1 MNLCF
6 VWVKDFKSLQSVG
19 LNLSNK
25 FEFHF
30 EATTCTLS
38 QSEKDP
44 MPSLFGEQITSI
56 TGILGVNGSGKT
68 NSLEL
73 ICRALKSP
81 KKLKNDHLLIY
92 QTEGKLF
99 YSTNI
104 KEEIHSGFKITA
116 GTEEHLDNIHTIY
129 FSNVFD
135 KNYIDFGD
143 GVVDVSVNNKNNPR
157 TLARQRHVME
167 SDFLNDLDFLHSPE
181 FSNIDLPPP
190 SRVEIKIDRFISRHD
205 RNLDEDAARPV
216 LSYFAEV
223 RRGNKNRGKVAV
235 VAQTIQIEFLKAL
248 LTNVPQKKDFT
259 SSMNSILASES
270 KLDLKGFIIIF
281 RDMYLGN
288 NIFVPWDDNFYM
300 FESLTVLL
308 KLESFFDE
316 MLLHIDDTVKA
327 SSRYTFTID
336 YEDSESFYYR
346 HLACILQGVRYSSI
360 TWAGISS
367 GQRAYFNLFSSIW
380 NGMQNQRLAP
390 VKRQG
395 TLICIDEGDLYLH
408 PQWQIEFI
416 DRLIKSLPKISGGK
430 IQIVIT
436 THSPILISD
445 LPRQC
450 VVLLSQYGDSSVV
463 NYASSIETPKTFA
476 ANLYDIYQYSFGLQH
491 KRSGNLS
498 SRYLRQ
504 IYSLLDKKTL
514 DDSDAHELRLAI
526 SIIDDEIIKHHIKSR
541 VDIQ

>member
-6 VWVKDFKSLQSVG
+6 VWVKDFKNLQGVG
-19 LNLSNK
+19 LNFSNEL
-25 FEFHF
+25 EFHF
-30 EATTCTLS
+30 EATARILS

-81 KKLKNDHLLIY
+81 EKLKNDYLLIY
-92 QTEGKLF
+92 SVEGALF

-104 KEEIHSGFKITA
+104 KEKINSGFEITV
-116 GTEEHLDNIHTIY
+116 GTEDHLDNFHTIY

-135 KNYIDFGD
+135 KNYIDFGG

-167 SDFLNDLDFLHSPE
+167 SDFLNDLDFLLSPE
-181 FSNIDLPPP
+181 FASIELQPPP
-190 SRVEIKIDRFISRHD
+190 RVEIKIDRFISRHE
-205 RNLDEDAARPV
+205 RNLDEDAAMPILR
-216 LSYFAEV
+216 YFAGV
-223 RRGNKNRGKVAV
+223 RRGNKNRGKTAV

-248 LTNVPQKKDFT
+248 LSNVPQKEQFA
-259 SSMNSILASES
+259 SAMSSILASES
-270 KLDLKGFIIIF
+270 ELDLKAFIIIF
-281 RDMYLGN
+281 REMYLATN
-288 NIFVPWDDNFYM
+288 AFVPWDNNFPM

-316 MLLHIDDTVKA
+316 MLLRIDDTVKG
-327 SSRYTFTID
+327 SRYIFTID

-346 HLACILQGVRYSSI
+346 HLACILQGIRYSSI
-360 TWAGISS
+360 AWAGISS

-390 VKRQG
+390 VKRHG
-395 TLICIDEGDLYLH
+395 ALICIDEGDLYLH

-416 DRLIKSLPKISGGK
+416 DRLIKCLPRISGGK

-450 VVLLSQYGDSSVV
+450 IVLLSRPGDNSAVGGA
-463 NYASSIETPKTFA
+463 NSIEAPKTFA
-476 ANLYDIYQYSFGLQH
+476 ANLYDIYQYSFGLQQ

-498 SRYLRQ
+498 SRYLKK
-504 IYSLLDKKTL
+504 IYSLLDKNAL
-514 DDSDAHELRLAI
+514 SDSEVQELKLAI
-526 SIIDDEIIKHHIKSR
+526 SVIDDEIIKYHIKSR
-541 VDIQ
+541 VDLQ

>member
-1 MNLCF
+1 MHLCY
-6 VWVKDFKSLQSVG
+6 VWVKDFKNLQGVG
-19 LNLSNK
+19 LNFSNQL
-25 FEFHF
+25 EFHF
-30 EATTCTLS
+30 EATARILS

-81 KKLKNDHLLIY
+81 EKLKNDYLLIY
-92 QTEGKLF
+92 SVEGALF

-104 KEEIHSGFKITA
+104 KEEINFGFEIA
-116 GTEEHLDNIHTIY
+116 VGTEDHLDNFHTIY

-135 KNYIDFGD
+135 KNYIDFG
-143 GVVDVSVNNKNNPR
+143 GSVVDVSVNNKNNPR

-181 FSNIDLPPP
+181 FSSIELQPPP
-190 SRVEIKIDRFISRHD
+190 RIEIKIDRFISRHD
-205 RNLDEDAARPV
+205 RNLDEDAAMPALR
-216 LSYFAEV
+216 YFAEV
-223 RRGNKNRGKVAV
+223 RRGNKSRGKVAV

-248 LTNVPQKKDFT
+248 LINVAQKEKFT
-259 SSMNSILASES
+259 SAMNSILARESE
-270 KLDLKGFIIIF
+270 LDLKDFITIF
-281 RDMYLGN
+281 RDTYLATN
-288 NIFVPWDDNFYM
+288 ALVPWDNNFFM

-316 MLLHIDDTVKA
+316 MLLHIDDTVKG
-327 SSRYTFTID
+327 SRYTFTID
-336 YEDSESFYYR
+336 YEDSERFYYR

-390 VKRQG
+390 VKREG

-450 VVLLSQYGDSSVV
+450 IVLLSRQGDSSAVGDT
-463 NYASSIETPKTFA
+463 NSIEAPKTFA
-476 ANLYDIYQYSFGLQH
+476 ANLYDIYQYSFGLEH

-498 SRYLRQ
+498 SRYLKK

-514 DDSDAHELRLAI
+514 SDSESHELRLAI
-526 SIIDDEIIKHHIKSR
+526 SVIDDEIIKHHIKSR
-541 VDIQ
+541 VDVQ

>member
-6 VWVKDFKSLQSVG
+6 VWVKDFKNLQGVG
-19 LNLSNK
+19 LNFSNEL
-25 FEFHF
+25 EFHF
-30 EATTCTLS
+30 EATTRILS

-81 KKLKNDHLLIY
+81 EKLKNDYILIY
-92 QTEGKLF
+92 SVEGALF

-104 KEEIHSGFKITA
+104 KEKINSGFEIAA
-116 GTEEHLDNIHTIY
+116 GTEDHLDNFHTIY

-135 KNYIDFGD
+135 KNYIDFGG

-181 FSNIDLPPP
+181 FASIELQPPP
-190 SRVEIKIDRFISRHD
+190 RVEIKIDRFISRHD
-205 RNLDEDAARPV
+205 RNLDEDEAMPV
-216 LSYFAEV
+216 LRYFAEV
-223 RRGNKNRGKVAV
+223 RRGNKNRDKVAV

-248 LTNVPQKKDFT
+248 LINVPHKEKFT
-259 SSMNSILASES
+259 PVMNSILASEGEF
-270 KLDLKGFIIIF
+270 DLKAFIITF
-281 RDMYLGN
+281 RDMYLATN
-288 NIFVPWDDNFYM
+288 APVPWDNNFSM

-316 MLLHIDDTVKA
+316 MHLRIDDTVKG
-327 SSRYTFTID
+327 SRYTFTIN

-430 IQIVIT
+430 IQVVIT

-450 VVLLSQYGDSSVV
+450 IVLLNRHGDSS
-463 NYASSIETPKTFA
+463 AACDTDSIEVPKTFA

-498 SRYLRQ
+498 SRYLKK
-504 IYSLLDKKTL
+504 IYSLLDKKIL
-514 DDSDAHELRLAI
+514 SDSEAHELKLAI
-526 SIIDDEIIKHHIKSR
+526 SVIDDEIIKYHIKSR
-541 VDIQ
+541 VDVQ